1 MHVKKFASM
10 ALMTGACVALLA
22 GCGGGSSSGDK
33 DSGSSAK
40 GGKNEIVFWNP
51 FTGPDGSNIKAMVD
65 EYNKTDPEFKVKNV
79 SMKEGDMYTK
89 IPTVVNSG
97 KNIPDL
103 NIVHAERIK
112 QYKDND
118 MLETYDDALADY
130 AEINADN
137 YVPEAWNIGDLD
149 DSRYSIPLDIHTSG
163 TYYNKELVEKYAP
176 TALDDNIITYD
187 EIKEAGENAKKDDV
201 AALGVT
207 WMKPILLSLYQQNG
221 GELSS
226 DGVEPTVDN
235 DAMTDAISLW
245 KDLYDSDITTKDGED
260 PYQLFVAGK
269 VMFYPE
275 GIWMRNDVNEAQFDW
290 GLTNAPQ
297 LSDDLSQAVNWSSSH
312 QFVMFKNPDRSD
324 EKTKGIMD
332 FLEWVRTN
340 SLEWAKAG
348 QNPATLDLLDND
360 EYLEMPQSMFI
371 NDPKEQETLSI
382 FDYKYNGYVAE
393 YMDAHALD
401 VVFGKA
407 EATDFAPSMQKEVA
421 DKVSKDK
428 SNN

>member
-1 MHVKKFASM
+1 MQFKKFASM
-10 ALMTGACVALLA
+10 VLLTGASVALLA
-22 GCGGGSSSGDK
+22 GCGNSSGTSDSGDSSKGSSS
-33 DSGSSAK
+33 
-40 GGKNEIVFWNP
+40 NEIVFWNP

-65 EYNKTDPEFKVKNV
+65 EYNKTNPEFKVKNV

-118 MLETYDDALADY
+118 MLESYDDILADY
-130 AEINADN
+130 PEIKADN
-137 YVPEAWNIGDLD
+137 YVAEAWNIGDLD
-149 DSRYSIPLDIHTSG
+149 GSRYSIPLDIHTSG

-176 TALDDNIITYD
+176 NALDDNIITYD
-187 EIKEAGENAKKDDV
+187 EIKEAGEKAKDDGIAGV
-201 AALGVT
+201 GVT
-207 WMKPILLSLYQQNG
+207 WMKPLLLSLYKQNG
-221 GELSS
+221 GELSE
-226 DGVEPTVDN
+226 DGVAPTLDN
-235 DAMTDAISLW
+235 DAMTDAIQLW
-245 KDLYDSDITTKDGED
+245 TDMYADGITTKDGED

-269 VMFYPE
+269 VIFYPE
-275 GIWMRNDVNEAQFDW
+275 GIWMRNDVNEAQFEW
-290 GLTNAPQ
+290 GLTNEPQ
-297 LSDDLSQAVNWSSSH
+297 ISDDLSQAVNWSSSH
-312 QFVMFKNPDRSD
+312 QFVMFKNPERSA
-324 EKTKGIMD
+324 EKTKGIAD

-348 QNPATLDLLDND
+348 QNPATLDLLNNE
-360 EYLEMPQSMFI
+360 EYTSMPQAVFI
-371 NDPKEQETLSI
+371 NDPEEQKTLSI

-401 VVFGKA
+401 VIFGKA
-407 EATDFAPSMQKEVA
+407 EVSDFGPSMQKEVA
-421 DKVSKDK
+421 DKVAKDK

>member
-1 MHVKKFASM
+1 MRVKKFASIV
-10 ALMTGACVALLA
+10 LMVGVCVSILA
-22 GCGGGSSSGDK
+22 GCGNSSDDSK
-33 DSGSSAK
+33 SSGSSK
-40 GGKNEIVFWNP
+40 GGSNEIVFWNP

-65 EYNKTDPEFKVKNV
+65 EYNKTNPEFKVKNV

-103 NIVHAERIK
+103 NIIHAERIK

-118 MLETYDDALADY
+118 MLQAYDDTLTDY
-130 AEINADN
+130 PEIKAEN
-137 YVPEAWNIGDLD
+137 YVPESWNIGDLD
-149 DSRYSIPLDIHTSG
+149 GSRYSVPLDIHTSG
-163 TYYNKELVEKYAP
+163 TYYNKELVEKYTP
-176 TALDDNIITYD
+176 NALDDNIITYD
-187 EIKEAGENAKKDDV
+187 EIKEAGEKAQKDDV
-201 AALGVT
+201 SALGVT
-207 WMKPILLSLYQQNG
+207 WMKPILLSLYKQHG

-226 DGVEPTVDN
+226 DGIDPTLDN
-235 DAMTDAISLW
+235 SAMEDSIALW
-245 KDLYDSDITTKDGED
+245 KELYDSGITTKDGED

-275 GIWMRNDVNEAQFDW
+275 GIWMRNDVNEAQFEW

-297 LSDDLSQAVNWSSSH
+297 ISDDLSKAVNWSSSH
-312 QFVMFKNPDRSD
+312 QFVMFKNENRSD

-348 QNPATLDLLDND
+348 QNPATLDLLNND

-371 NDPKEQETLSI
+371 NDPAMQETLTI
-382 FDYKYNGYVAE
+382 FDYKYNGYVSE

-401 VVFGKA
+401 VIFGKA
-407 EATDFAPSMQKEVA
+407 EVSNFAPSMQKEVA
-421 DKVSKDK
+421 DKVAKDN
-428 SNN
+428 SNK